1 MFAVPV
7 ILPIV
12 VTTPP
17 TKLLTAV
24 IVNSK
29 SFAGEV
35 PNKFV
40 PNILN
45 VWLTA

>member
-17 TKLLTAV
+17 TKLFTAV

-35 PNKFV
+35 PNKLV

-45 VWLTA
+45 TWLTA